1 MKNQQVQYDNF
12 QIFHTAAD
20 FYETNAWVHKIN
32 ML

>member
-20 FYETNAWVHKIN
+20 FYETNA
-32 ML
+32 